1 MHSALAALL
10 ALLAA
15 ARVHGGYDWN
25 GVLNNKNL
33 QTGDV
38 RAPPSPCTSPW
49 PAAARRQFLAQSE
62 RPAVVSLL
70 RVVSACAVSPACL
83 QYADLSAIGSAR
95 SAPPRG
101 SHVKNYFC
109 GPRLSLAALRT
120 GPLSLWLL
128 CPLCC

>member
-1 MHSALAALL
+1 M
-10 ALLAA
+10 
-15 ARVHGGYDWN
+15 
-25 GVLNNKNL
+25 
-33 QTGDV
+33 
-38 RAPPSPCTSPW
+38 
-49 PAAARRQFLAQSE
+49 
-62 RPAVVSLL
+62 VSLL

-128 CPLCC
+128 YSLCCYLVCTMSGLGRWHILSLHYGNTYLYSDFEGRARCVRMQLKRSVH